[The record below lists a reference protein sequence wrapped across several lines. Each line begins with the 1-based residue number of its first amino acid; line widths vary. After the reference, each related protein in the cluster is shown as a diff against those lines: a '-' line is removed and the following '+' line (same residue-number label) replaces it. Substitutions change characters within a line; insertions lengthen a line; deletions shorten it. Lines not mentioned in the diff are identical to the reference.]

1 MPNSHVED
9 AMIYTSIEALS
20 ESIKANKFSLETILK
35 SDLGMH
41 CGENA
46 GYGFDFSVG
55 QTVEFPAPG
64 NLIFQVI
71 TKVQGGNK
79 VNYLYVSAAIDGKW
93 QMVPAWALRKKTPSK
108 DDLPTSLRE
117 NDFYM
122 EIVRASNDVERV
134 RLFAGQKWSVS
145 EDVVTL
151 TNPKT
156 MKEYPFRI
164 WSFDVVKDA
173 PQGSSRK
180 RR

>member
-20 ESIKANKFSLETILK
+20 SSVNANKFSLETILK
-35 SDLGMH
+35 SELGMH

-46 GYGFDFSVG
+46 GYGFDFTVG
-55 QTVEFPAPG
+55 QTVEFPAPEK
-64 NLIFQVI
+64 LIFQVI

-93 QMVPAWALRKKTPSK
+93 QMIPAWALRKKTPSK

-164 WSFDVVKDA
+164 WSFGAVQQTA
-173 PQGSSRK
+173 SRK